1 MNKIPP
7 SKRMEQAFFQSIFE
21 GSNLLSGMVQQG
33 AQLMLQRALEEE
45 VTAFLGRDYYQ
56 RDERLQKGYRNGYEP
71 ASISSGEGKIQVEL
85 PQTRETEFPFRSII
99 LEMWQRR
106 SENLE
111 KLIPALYIK
120 GLSQRDIERVLQENL
135 GLKKVSRSVVS
146 KLSQKIHS
154 DFDQWRKRDLSGYK
168 ILYLFLD
175 AHYLAL
181 RQGTDKKEG
190 ILVAWG
196 VTEEGKKVLLHID
209 RGERESYDCWKVFA
223 EDMKLRGLNE
233 PLLVIS
239 DGNSG
244 LKKMIREC
252 FAYSLVQRC
261 QVHKMR
267 NILSKLPKDLHAKM
281 KKLIHSAFYAQ
292 SYDEGLRIAKDI
304 IAKFSEQFPSAME
317 CLAQGLEETLCV
329 LKFPMTHRKSIRS
342 TNLLERLLGE
352 SKRRTKV
359 IPRFPTEKSCL
370 SLVYAVLIDASAHWI
385 GLRMTPKIT
394 EELTGLRALC
404 RKQKPIMPAP
414 PVAGPEPLLSQKP
427 AVAQI

>member
-1 MNKIPP
+1 MRKIPP
-7 SKRMEQAFFQSIFE
+7 SQRMEQAFFQSIFE
-21 GSNLLSGMVQQG
+21 GTNFLSGMVQQG

-45 VTAFLGRDYYQ
+45 VTAFLGRGYYKREQ
-56 RDERLQKGYRNGYEP
+56 RLQKGYRNGYEP
-71 ASISSGEGKIQVEL
+71 AAISSGEGKIRVEL
-85 PQTRETEFPFRSII
+85 PQTRETEFPFRSVI
-99 LEMWQRR
+99 LELWQRR

-111 KLIPALYIK
+111 KLIPALYVK

-135 GLKKVSRSVVS
+135 GLGKVSRSVVS
-146 KLSQKIHS
+146 KLSKKIYS
-154 DFDQWRKRDLSGYK
+154 DFDQWRKRDLSSYK
-168 ILYLFLD
+168 ILYFFLD

-190 ILVAWG
+190 VLVAWG

-209 RGERESYDCWKVFA
+209 RGERESYDCWKVFV
-223 EDMKLRGLNE
+223 EDMKTRGLNE

-252 FAYSLVQRC
+252 FPYSLIQRC

-292 SYDEGLRIAKDI
+292 TYPEGLKIAQDI
-304 IAKFSEQFPSAME
+304 IARFCDQFPSAME
-317 CLAQGLEETLCV
+317 CLAQGLEETLCA
-329 LKFPMTHRKSIRS
+329 LKFPATHRRSIRS

-370 SLVYAVLIDASAHWI
+370 SLVFAVLIDASAHWI
-385 GLRMTPKIT
+385 GLRMTPKII
-394 EELTGLRALC
+394 EELAGLRALC
-404 RKQKPIMPAP
+404 RKQKPTMP
-414 PVAGPEPLLSQKP
+414 ESLHSEKP
-427 AVAQI
+427 ASLVEV

>member
-1 MNKIPP
+1 MNRIPP

-21 GSNLLSGMVQQG
+21 GKNLLSGMVQAG

-45 VTAFLGRDYYQ
+45 VTVFLGRGHYK
-56 RDERLQKGYRNGYEP
+56 RGNRLQKGYRNGYEP
-71 ASISSGEGKIQVEL
+71 AAISSGEGKIEVEL
-85 PQTRETEFPFRSII
+85 PQTRETEFSFQSVI
-99 LEMWQRR
+99 LELWQRR

-111 KLIPALYIK
+111 KLIPALYVK
-120 GLSQRDIERVLQENL
+120 GLSQRDIERALKENL
-135 GLKKVSRSVVS
+135 GVDKVSRSVVS
-146 KLSQKIHS
+146 KLSKKIYS

-190 ILVAWG
+190 VLVAWG

-209 RGERESYDCWKVFA
+209 RGERESYDCWKTFV

-233 PLLVIS
+233 PLLVIV

-244 LKKMIREC
+244 LKKMLRDC
-252 FAYSLVQRC
+252 FPYSLVGRC

-267 NILSKLPKDLHAKM
+267 NILSKLPKEIQAKM
-281 KKLIHSAFYAQ
+281 KRLIHSAFYAKD
-292 SYDEGLRIAKDI
+292 YPEGLRIARDI
-304 IAKFSEQFPSAME
+304 IARFEDEFPSAME
-317 CLAQGLEETLCV
+317 CLAENLEDVLCV
-329 LKFPMTHRKSIRS
+329 LKFPATHRKSIRS

-370 SLVYAVLIDASAHWI
+370 SLVYAVLIDVSAHWH
-385 GLRMTPKIT
+385 GLKMTPKIK
-394 EELTGLRALC
+394 EDLAALWASC
-404 RKQKPIMPAP
+404 RKQKIPA
-414 PVAGPEPLLSQKP
+414 APESVQAKDLELVE
-427 AVAQI
+427 A